1 MHAGACDGDGWYSY
15 LNYVCLFSA
24 DELRELSL
32 DVLTTHVRKTSCALQ
47 QQQIQQLLPLLLQ
60 WLQSFAP
67 DNDFIVPATQSVC
80 ELVAAVM
87 QFAAQDVVQ
96 SCAPGI
102 MLLVGGLLQPQLQER
117 AVLYAPKLFT
127 QVRDESYHCEIL

>member
-1 MHAGACDGDGWYSY
+1 MLIAPRLCTLETQARLGGRQRAHGVS
-15 LNYVCLFSA
+15 
-24 DELRELSL
+24 
-32 DVLTTHVRKTSCALQ
+32 
-47 QQQIQQLLPLLLQ
+47 
-60 WLQSFAP
+60 P

-102 MLLVGGLLQPQLQER
+102 MLLAGGLLQPQLQER

-127 QVRDESYHCEIL
+127 QVRDESFHYETL